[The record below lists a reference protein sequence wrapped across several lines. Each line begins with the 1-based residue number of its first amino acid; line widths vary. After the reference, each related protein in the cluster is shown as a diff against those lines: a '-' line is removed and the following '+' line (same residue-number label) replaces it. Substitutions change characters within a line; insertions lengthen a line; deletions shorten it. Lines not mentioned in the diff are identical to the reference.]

1 MRLRL
6 PALVLPALLA
16 GSSVSA
22 LEPAGVPGKPPVLA
36 TCAGCHG
43 VDGASVAAHIPNLA
57 AQPPAYLAAQIEAFR
72 SGNRKSDVMAPIAKA
87 LDASQVAGI
96 TAYYGSLPGAAP
108 GVRSAKLA
116 AFATKATFPAGY
128 PDAFARYHAQ
138 EAPEQGRVTVFL
150 ANAAAR
156 DAARAGRELPDGS
169 VVMSVTHEAERD
181 AKGALKRGERGEL
194 VPGKALAYAIMA
206 RGAGWGA
213 AIPEI
218 VRNGDWHYAL
228 LDGERNPRAAANH
241 AECLACHKPLA
252 ASSYVFTREKLA
264 AK

>member
-1 MRLRL
+1 MRHRL
-6 PALVLPALLA
+6 PALALLA
-16 GSSVSA
+16 LLPAPPISA
-22 LEPAGVPGKPPVLA
+22 LEPADAARKPPVLA

-108 GVRSAKLA
+108 GVRSAKLG
-116 AFATKATFPAGY
+116 AFATKATFPEGY
-128 PDAFARYHAQ
+128 PDGFSRYHAL

-156 DAARAGRELPDGS
+156 DAAKAGRELPEGS
-169 VVMSVTHEAERD
+169 VVMSVTHEAVRD
-181 AKGALKRGERGEL
+181 AKGEPRRGDRGEL

-206 RGAGWGA
+206 RGPGWGA

-228 LDGERNPRAAANH
+228 LDGERKPRAAANH

-252 ASSYVFTREKLA
+252 AASYVFTLEKLA
-264 AK
+264 AP